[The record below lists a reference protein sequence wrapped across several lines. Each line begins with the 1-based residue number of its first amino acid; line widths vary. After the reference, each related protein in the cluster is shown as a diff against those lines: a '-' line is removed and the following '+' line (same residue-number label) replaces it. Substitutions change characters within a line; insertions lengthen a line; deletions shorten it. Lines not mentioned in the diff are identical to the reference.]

1 MCRHFQL
8 NSMLKKLQF
17 QKIYTSV
24 TNTIEV
30 NPTFQVTEG
39 ASTKATTMATTTALA
54 AGSAAEGSR
63 GTRGDLTRAAAAAA
77 IRAAAG
83 PSSRGTSRADLED
96 GRRPSQ
102 QVSIAASSRD

>member
-1 MCRHFQL
+1 
-8 NSMLKKLQF
+8 MLKKLQF

-77 IRAAAG
+77 AAIRAAAG

>member
-1 MCRHFQL
+1 MSVFSWISIRYI
-8 NSMLKKLQF
+8 KKKDSPVSSCPPYFSL
-17 QKIYTSV
+17 
-24 TNTIEV
+24 
-30 NPTFQVTEG
+30 QVTEG

-77 IRAAAG
+77 AAIRAAAG